1 MEDEEINRYY
11 INKKEQELKKKQKI
25 NDNKEEERLNW
36 QGVHFRNG
44 MTDYEMYSNI
54 ARLLRPEERL
64 KIFQKYC
71 ELLGN
76 RFPERIRVDNLK
88 LKETF
93 LKDVPSIIKTD
104 VYRFFPKSKSKRGGH
119 FPDPETCA
127 KFIIALKHLHDQHAL
142 VLELLKPGN
151 DAMTF
156 TFKRFGV
163 EWFDAFVTKYS
174 EKDIARFYYR

>member
-1 MEDEEINRYY
+1 MKEEEINRHY
-11 INKKEQELKKKQKI
+11 INKKEQELKKKQEI
-25 NDNKEEERLNW
+25 NNNEEKERLNW

-54 ARLLRPEERL
+54 ASLLRPEERL

-71 ELLGN
+71 EFLGN
-76 RFPERIRVDNLK
+76 DIPGRIWVDNQK

-93 LKDVPSIIKTD
+93 LKGVPSIIKTD
-104 VYRFFPKSKSKRGGH
+104 VYRFYPKSKSKRGGH
-119 FPDPETCA
+119 FPDPGTCA

-142 VLELLKPGN
+142 VLGLLKPGN

-174 EKDIARFYYR
+174 EHDIAHLYY